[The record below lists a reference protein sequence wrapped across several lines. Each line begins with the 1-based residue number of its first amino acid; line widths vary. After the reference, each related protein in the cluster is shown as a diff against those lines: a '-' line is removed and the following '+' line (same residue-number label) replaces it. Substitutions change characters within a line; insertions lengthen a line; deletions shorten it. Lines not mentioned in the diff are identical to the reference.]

1 MKKEYNNYVE
11 TANANA
17 KGNEMTAT
25 FEARRTAVNG
35 KTAIQLIVRNSLSNA
50 ELHAAIDA
58 LGYKPMTDIRN
69 ARSIMCFSQAEALA
83 AREPIVKFFN
93 EDGSA
98 K

>member
-1 MKKEYNNYVE
+1 MNK
-11 TANANA
+11 T
-17 KGNEMTAT
+17 EMTAT
-25 FEARRTAVNG
+25 FEARRT
-35 KTAIQLIVRNSLSNA
+35 
-50 ELHAAIDA
+50 A

-83 AREPIVKFFN
+83 ARDPIVKFFN